1 MAQLLPDCRLNYF
14 WIGGSPNTG
23 LPAQRMAEYS
33 SWGFKSP
40 DSFWSYYDSELM
52 MMHIRMLTNE
62 EALQFLEER
71 HAFDQE
77 GEE

>member
-33 SWGFKSP
+33 ADDNPGRIQIVIKSLALP
-40 DSFWSYYDSELM
+40 QKLRAEQDP
-52 MMHIRMLTNE
+52 IR
-62 EALQFLEER
+62 
-71 HAFDQE
+71 
-77 GEE
+77 

>member
-33 SWGFKSP
+33 PPAIRRRCEELGLIEKRERQLSKRELIKKGSRCH
-40 DSFWSYYDSELM
+40 SFGTVFY
-52 MMHIRMLTNE
+52 
-62 EALQFLEER
+62 
-71 HAFDQE
+71 
-77 GEE
+77 